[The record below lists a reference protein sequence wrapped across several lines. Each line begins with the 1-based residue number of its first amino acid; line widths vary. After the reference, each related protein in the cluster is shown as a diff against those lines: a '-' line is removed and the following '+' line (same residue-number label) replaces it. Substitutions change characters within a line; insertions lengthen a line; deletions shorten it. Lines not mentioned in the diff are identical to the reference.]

1 MNLLDVHNL
10 SVTFRQGGQTTT
22 ALDGV
27 SFSLAAGK
35 TLGLVGESGSGKS
48 VSALS
53 ILRLLPSPPAHS
65 TADHIYFDGRDL
77 LTADDGFLRGLRGND
92 ISMIFQE
99 PMTALN
105 PLHHVGKQIAEA
117 LVIHGEANQRTARAR
132 AIDLMQRVGIEDA
145 ATRYTSYPHQLSGGQ
160 RQRIII
166 AMAIANRPKLLIAD
180 EPTTALDVTIQK
192 QILDLLKD
200 LQREYG
206 LALLLITHD
215 LGVVRYMADEICV
228 MRHGQIVE
236 SGPTEQI
243 FNHPSHAY
251 TRELFGAIPKD
262 PPPAPA
268 QAPALLQAT
277 GVSVRFVRKKNLL
290 RADSYLQAVDH
301 IDLAVQPGESLGI
314 VGESGSG
321 KTTLGRAILGLQKA
335 TGVIQF
341 NGQSLT
347 DLRGVD
353 KRAMRRHIQ
362 IVFQDPFGALSPRM
376 SVGQIISE
384 GLDIHAPDLSFAAKE
399 ERLVETMRAVELE
412 PDMAVRYPHEFSGGQ
427 RQRIAIAR
435 ALILQPRLL
444 ILDEPTSALDRS
456 VQAQIIKLL
465 RRLQAEQELAYLFIS
480 HDLHLVRAVSHRV
493 LVLQHGKCV
502 ESGPTDQVF
511 DAPQHPYTQKLISA
525 ILTSGG
531 V

>member
-1 MNLLDVHNL
+1 MSLLDVQNL
-10 SVTFRQGGQTTT
+10 AVEFRQGGQTTK
-22 ALDGV
+22 ALKGV
-27 SFSLAAGK
+27 SFKLDAGK

-53 ILRLLPSPPAHS
+53 ILRLLPSPPAQS
-65 TADHIYFDGRDL
+65 TADHIRFDGHDL
-77 LTADDGFLRGLRGND
+77 LAADQNFLRGLRGNE

-117 LVIHGEANQRTARAR
+117 LVIHGEASPPTAKTQ
-132 AIDLMQRVGIEDA
+132 AIELMQRVGIDDA

-200 LQREYG
+200 LQKEYG
-206 LALLLITHD
+206 LALMLITHD

-228 MRHGQIVE
+228 MRHGEIVE

-243 FNHPSHAY
+243 FNRPSHAY
-251 TRELFGAIPKD
+251 TRALFGAIPKESP
-262 PPPAPA
+262 PPPALA
-268 QAPALLQAT
+268 APLLRAEA
-277 GVSVRFVRKKNLL
+277 VCVRFVRQKNLFQ
-290 RADSYLQAVDH
+290 ADSYLQAVDH
-301 IDLAVQPGESLGI
+301 IDLAVQLGESLGI

-335 TGVIQF
+335 TGSILF
-341 NGQSLT
+341 DGQSLAN
-347 DLRGVD
+347 LRGRD
-353 KRAMRRHIQ
+353 KRAMRQHIQ

-384 GLDIHAPDLSFAAKE
+384 GLDIHAPDLSLAAKE
-399 ERLVETMRAVELE
+399 QRLVETMRAVELD
-412 PDMAVRYPHEFSGGQ
+412 PDLAGRYPHEFSGGQ

-456 VQAQIIKLL
+456 VQAQIIALL
-465 RRLQAEQELAYLFIS
+465 RRLQAEHGLAYLFIS

-525 ILTSGG
+525 ILTS
-531 V
+531 

>member
-1 MNLLDVHNL
+1 MSLLDVQNL
-10 SVTFRQGGQTTT
+10 AVEFRQGGQTTK
-22 ALDGV
+22 ALKGV
-27 SFSLAAGK
+27 SFKLEAGK

-53 ILRLLPSPPAHS
+53 ILRLLPSPPAQS
-65 TADHIYFDGRDL
+65 TADHIRFDGHDL
-77 LTADDGFLRGLRGND
+77 LAADHSFLRGLRGNE
-92 ISMIFQE
+92 IAMIFQE

-117 LVIHGEANQRTARAR
+117 LLIHGEASPNTAKMQ
-132 AIDLMQRVGIEDA
+132 AIELMHRVGIDDA

-200 LQREYG
+200 LQKEYG
-206 LALLLITHD
+206 LALMLITHD

-228 MRHGQIVE
+228 MRHGEIVE
-236 SGPTEQI
+236 SGLTEQI
-243 FNHPSHAY
+243 FNNPNHAY

-262 PPPAPA
+262 PPPPPAPA
-268 QAPALLQAT
+268 DPLLRAE
-277 GVSVRFVRKKNLL
+277 GVCVRFVQKKNLF

-321 KTTLGRAILGLQKA
+321 KTSLGRAILGLQEA
-335 TGVIQF
+335 TGSILF
-341 NGQSLT
+341 DRQSLT
-347 DLRGVD
+347 DLSGRD
-353 KRAMRRHIQ
+353 KRAMRQHIQ
-362 IVFQDPFGALSPRM
+362 IVFQDPFGSLSPRM

-384 GLDIHAPDLSFAAKE
+384 GLDIHAPDLSPATKE
-399 ERLVETMRAVELE
+399 ARLIESMQAVELAPE
-412 PDMAVRYPHEFSGGQ
+412 MAGRYPHEFSGGQ

-435 ALILQPRLL
+435 ALILRPRLL

-456 VQAQIIKLL
+456 VQAQIIALL
-465 RRLQAEQELAYLFIS
+465 RRLQTEHGLAYLFIS

-502 ESGPTDQVF
+502 ESGQTDQVF

-525 ILTSGG
+525 ILTS
-531 V
+531 